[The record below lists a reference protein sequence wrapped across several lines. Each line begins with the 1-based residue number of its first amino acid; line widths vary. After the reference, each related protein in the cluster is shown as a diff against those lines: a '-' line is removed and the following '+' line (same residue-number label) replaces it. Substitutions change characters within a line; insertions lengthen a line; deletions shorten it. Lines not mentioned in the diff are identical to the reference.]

1 MSRDPAVN
9 PEREST
15 LSIRVVELSGP
26 HCVSREMGEKIYDA
40 IVPALEKGATLTID
54 FTNVLTLT
62 SQFLNPAIGRLYGKF
77 DKSFLAEHIKWS
89 GIDDVDAS
97 IVRAVIENAEDY
109 YRKNPAAR
117 THQQD
122 IVRNTVEEQ

>member
-1 MSRDPAVN
+1 MPSEKN
-9 PEREST
+9 ST
-15 LSIRVVELSGP
+15 ITIKVVELSGR
-26 HCVSREMGEKIYDA
+26 HCVSRDMGEKIYDA
-40 IVPALEKGATLTID
+40 IVPSLEKGATITID

-89 GIDDVDAS
+89 GIDEVDAS
-97 IVRAVIENAEDY
+97 IVRTVIENAEDY

-122 IVRNTVEEQ
+122 IIRNTVEEQ